1 MLCSKYYQE
10 SHKTTTLRLILWAVF
25 ERMRPIKPNAI
36 VIDKSATKL
45 NAFTTDFNDNLWCW
59 VNNVIGGEQIKCK
72 LLLCW
77 FHVKKMW
84 MKHLMSHIIV
94 DKRFWC
100 HRNICHN
107 CGITIIWGKSQNGFI
122 VGQIGGALQRE
133 CEYTAITKTSQL
145 QILKRRESTGRS
157 LHCQVEN
164 HMQTK
169 VATPILYAIDN
180 FKNYDKFSI
189 YTYLLII

>member
-1 MLCSKYYQE
+1 M
-10 SHKTTTLRLILWAVF
+10 F
-25 ERMRPIKPNAI
+25 P
-36 VIDKSATKL
+36 KL
-45 NAFTTDFNDNLWCW
+45 YK
-59 VNNVIGGEQIKCK
+59 QKCHVCADRN
-72 LLLCW
+72 LLCNGEYT
-77 FHVKKMW
+77 K
-84 MKHLMSHIIV
+84 
-94 DKRFWC
+94 D
-100 HRNICHN
+100 CHN
-107 CGITIIWGKSQNGFI
+107 CGITIIWGESQNSFI

-157 LHCQVEN
+157 LHCQVKN